1 MREERLDNEV
11 GKRASYRF
19 DLMDRSMSFAL
30 LDNWTIKA
38 RMSRAGTRRHRT
50 ASSQETNEN
59 LTLRLNAQEESG
71 RAHQRVLNP
80 DRAGLEARSR
90 DVTLITPFVVSRS
103 ALSQPNQI
111 QGPGS
116 QHTDVKSASD
126 DGSPVGASPHGH

>member
-1 MREERLDNEV
+1 
-11 GKRASYRF
+11 
-19 DLMDRSMSFAL
+19 MSFAL
-30 LDNWTIKA
+30 LDNWNIKVWT
-38 RMSRAGTRRHRT
+38 SRAGTRRSPQNRLVT
-50 ASSQETNEN
+50 RNSNEN

-71 RAHQRVLNP
+71 RVHQRVINP

-116 QHTDVKSASD
+116 QHTDMKSATD